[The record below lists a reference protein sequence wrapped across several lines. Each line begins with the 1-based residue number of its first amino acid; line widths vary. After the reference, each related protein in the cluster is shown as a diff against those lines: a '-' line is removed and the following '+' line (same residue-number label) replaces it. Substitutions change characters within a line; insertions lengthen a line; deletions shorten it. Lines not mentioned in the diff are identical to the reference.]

1 MKENIRFVCRILVIH
16 VVTYLLCGIVFSA
29 LFHYDK
35 LYQQE
40 NIKFFMRAVGGSSSV
55 LGPLFQAM
63 RGLLFGLILLLLK
76 DSILPQKYGWLKLWI
91 IIAGIGI
98 INAPGPAP
106 CSIEGLIYTR
116 LPLEFHLKG
125 APEILI
131 QTLLFSYFAAAPS
144 KMKLRGFAK
153 YKIPLISAV
162 LAGVMFSVSGMI
174 LAFLLHLDMTA
185 GMTDSGAFFVMFAAM
200 AAVFLM
206 SKWYQ
211 DTSFHLKHVIFPLC
225 CYGVLAVMPT
235 LYNYVSGSVFA
246 SRLTLGINVIPVVLL
261 FLMNYM
267 AAAFPL
273 SPDM

>member
-1 MKENIRFVCRILVIH
+1 M
-16 VVTYLLCGIVFSA
+16 
-29 LFHYDK
+29 
-35 LYQQE
+35 
-40 NIKFFMRAVGGSSSV
+40 
-55 LGPLFQAM
+55 P
-63 RGLLFGLILLLLK
+63 
-76 DSILPQKYGWLKLWI
+76 
-91 IIAGIGI
+91 
-98 INAPGPAP
+98 PAP

-144 KMKLRGFAK
+144 KVKFPGFMK

-211 DTSFHLKHVIFPLC
+211 DTSFHLKHVI
-225 CYGVLAVMPT
+225 
-235 LYNYVSGSVFA
+235 
-246 SRLTLGINVIPVVLL
+246 PVVLL